1 MENYRKRLV
10 AAALALTLIGNGAG
24 VLTGCSNKDNSKS
37 VINATMSTP
46 EYSKKSKIREY
57 YGDKSFESDII
68 AYLEL
73 AQKLEKYDF
82 KNIPDYDGDLICN
95 VWGTADLLTPIEI
108 SNLIQVY
115 KESFSD
121 RYSDIDR
128 LDVATALKHQKQL
141 VHNYL
146 LKEGYSIVYGDFN
159 IALKDYVAKEYS
171 IPEYNNLKLYR
182 NENSSDG
189 TFSYVGVYQI
199 AGSSEEHIFYIA
211 KSDINSINGIEFMI
225 NLQNV
230 IKLSN
235 NELEELYVN
244 ALVAAI
250 EYNNKTNIK
259 NNSYTKQG

>member
-24 VLTGCSNKDNSKS
+24 VLTGCSNKNETKS
-37 VINATMSTP
+37 VINTTMSTSDN
-46 EYSKKSKIREY
+46 SKKSKIREY
-57 YGDKSFESDII
+57 YGDKSFESDVI

-82 KNIPDYDGDLICN
+82 KSIPDYNGEIISN
-95 VWGTADLLTPIEI
+95 VWGTADLLSPIEI
-108 SNLIQVY
+108 SDLMRVY
-115 KESFSD
+115 EESFSD
-121 RYSDIDR
+121 KYSDSDR
-128 LDVATALKHQKQL
+128 LDVAMALKHQKQL
-141 VHNYL
+141 LHNYL
-146 LKEGYSIVYGDFN
+146 LKEGYLIVYGDYN
-159 IALKDYVAKEYS
+159 VALKDYVAKEYN
-171 IPEYNNLKLYR
+171 IPKYTNLKLYR
-182 NENSSDG
+182 NENSSEG
-189 TFSYVGVYQI
+189 TFSYIGVYQI
-199 AGSSEEHIFYIA
+199 TGSSEEHIFYIA

-244 ALVAAI
+244 ALAAAI

-259 NNSYTKQG
+259 NNNYTKQG